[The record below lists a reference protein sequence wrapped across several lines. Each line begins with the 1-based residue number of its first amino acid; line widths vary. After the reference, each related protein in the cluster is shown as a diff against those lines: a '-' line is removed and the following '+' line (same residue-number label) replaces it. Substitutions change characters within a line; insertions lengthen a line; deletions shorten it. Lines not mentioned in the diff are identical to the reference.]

1 MKKFAAACSVVL
13 GIAVVSGFAGVLILL
28 YQGKQ
33 IPTGDPQYVAMGSS
47 FAAGIGLGPRA
58 PGSPIAC
65 MRTLNGYPGQLA
77 KLLRLPLVD
86 VSCSA
91 ATTRHVL
98 QGGQYFQRP
107 QLDALG
113 PDTTLVTITSGGND
127 IHYVGDLSLLTAGN
141 ARSLTGW
148 LVRFFWS
155 GPLRS
160 EQRDYARVRDDL
172 IESVAQARQRS
183 PQARIVLVTYP
194 AILPP
199 AGTCPRLGISAEQA
213 QEMREVG
220 EQLAAATRAAAG
232 FSGALLVDMQHLG
245 VDHHA
250 CSAAPWVNGWLDAQ
264 GAQFHPTLLG
274 AQETAAAIAELV
286 NGQIRSQ
293 RGTPIGGG
301 A

>member
-1 MKKFAAACSVVL
+1 MKKLPAGCLVLL
-13 GIAVVSGFAGVLILL
+13 GIIAVAVVAGFLIVL

-33 IPTGDPQYVAMGSS
+33 TPAGDPQYVAMGSS

-77 KLLRLPLVD
+77 NLLKLPIVD

-91 ATTRHVL
+91 ATTAHVL

-107 QLDALG
+107 QRDALAR
-113 PDTTLVTITSGGND
+113 DTKLVTITSGGND
-127 IHYVGDLSLLTAGN
+127 IHYVGDLTLIAAGN
-141 ARSLTGW
+141 ARSFTGW
-148 LVRFFWS
+148 LVRLFWS
-155 GPLRS
+155 GPLRPG
-160 EQRDYARVRDDL
+160 QRDYANVRDDL
-172 IESVAQARQRS
+172 AEAVSQARRRS

-199 AGTCPRLGISAEQA
+199 SGTCPRLGISAEQA
-213 QEMREVG
+213 QEMRAVG
-220 EQLAAATRAAAG
+220 EQLAAATRAAADA
-232 FSGALLVDMQHLG
+232 SGALLVDMQHLG

-250 CSAAPWVNGWLDAQ
+250 CAAEPWVNGWLDAQ

-274 AQETAAAIAELV
+274 ARETAAAVAELV
-286 NGQIRSQ
+286 HAQIR
-293 RGTPIGGG
+293 
-301 A
+301 